1 MLKFEYQI
9 VKLFIKGEKMNLKG
23 VLFCGLLSSLIVFNG
38 CTPDGGSSSGS
49 SDDNNDLGNCLDK
62 DFGSD
67 VPDWIAN
74 NFDCVQVT
82 KSGSNYVF
90 KTNNIPMHNSAYFD
104 ESDSRYESDMP
115 TGRQVNPNKIDEVN
129 YTFTIPVNPSSG
141 DNVSTDYNAIGVA
154 IDGLVFFNN
163 QAAAPDTLSNEVATL
178 DNGNGHPTDIGAYHY
193 HIEPLEI
200 TDNDTKL
207 IGILRDGYAVFGK
220 KCPSTN
226 TAPSDL
232 DSNNGH
238 TADTGITGL
247 DTVYHYHLGVLSGD
261 GVDEEVITDTYYGSP
276 GSMSIE

>member
-1 MLKFEYQI
+1 MK
-9 VKLFIKGEKMNLKG
+9 LKG
-23 VLFCGLLSSLIVFNG
+23 ILLSSFLTSMLILTG
-38 CTPDGGSSSGS
+38 CTSDGGGDSSS
-49 SDDNNDLGNCLDK
+49 SDDNGNDLGNCLDK
-62 DFGSD
+62 SFGSD

-104 ESDSRYESDMP
+104 EDDSRYESSMP
-115 TGRQVNPNKIDEVN
+115 SGRAVNPNRIGEVN
-129 YTFTIPVNPSSG
+129 YTFTIPVTPSSG
-141 DNVSTDYNAIGVA
+141 DDVDTEYNAIGVA

-163 QAAAPDTLSNEVATL
+163 QAAAPDTLANEVATL
-178 DNGNGHPTDIGAYHY
+178 DNGNGHPTNTGAYHY

-232 DSNNGH
+232 DARNGH

-247 DTVYHYHLGVLSGD
+247 GTIYHYHLGVLAGD

-276 GSMSIE
+276 GTMSIE